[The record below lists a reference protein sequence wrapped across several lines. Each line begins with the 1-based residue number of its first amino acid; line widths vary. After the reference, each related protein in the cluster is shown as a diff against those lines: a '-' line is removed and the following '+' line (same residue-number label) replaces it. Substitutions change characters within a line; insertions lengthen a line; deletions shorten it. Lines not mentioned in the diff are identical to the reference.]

1 MKSLKI
7 QKQFMNY
14 FLRYLAMMQKSNN
27 LKIILLVNS
36 VKKYLTY
43 LQKYYL
49 QFVLAD
55 FRSIDLVS

>member
-36 VKKYLTY
+36 VKKYLTS